1 VCICKKKTSKL
12 KNKHQRIS
20 IAFVKNCQVYFF
32 LEIVVNLFAVLFP
45 AAKLQVMGCWEW
57 GEKWR
62 KVAIN
67 YSQLLTAIHNQPFVI
82 ANSLQLAL
90 LSK

>member
-1 VCICKKKTSKL
+1 MFLRLLQIVKCI
-12 KNKHQRIS
+12 
-20 IAFVKNCQVYFF
+20 FF

-82 ANSLQLAL
+82 ANSSQLAL